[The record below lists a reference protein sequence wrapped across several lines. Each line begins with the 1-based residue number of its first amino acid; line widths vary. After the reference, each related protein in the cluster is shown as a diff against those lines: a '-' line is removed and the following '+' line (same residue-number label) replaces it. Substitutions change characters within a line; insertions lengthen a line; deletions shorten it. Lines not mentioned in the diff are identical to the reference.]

1 MCKLFIYIII
11 GYTGTPRWDDLMT
24 KWLVTGMV
32 YGIGHWDGIGFATV
46 PPLWLIKLMKSTVLT
61 TKMSICSMAMLNYQ
75 KLNPMFNE

>member
-32 YGIGHWDGIGFATV
+32 YGIGNWDGIGFATV
-46 PPLWLIKLMKSTVLT
+46 PPL
-61 TKMSICSMAMLNYQ
+61 
-75 KLNPMFNE
+75 